1 MTPLFFSKRCYV
13 HWKVSISQKL
23 SNLLLIFFCR
33 ETTMVLDKVQLLKLR
48 SSLTIS
54 KSINRTSSFSWVP
67 ISQQHLVFFRG
78 LLFDFFLSS
87 VHFLCNEGKLQYRT
101 AMCKAHEK
109 LDRLLVPCEVHI
121 FIYNPVFSN

>member
-1 MTPLFFSKRCYV
+1 MSIGKFLYLKNFPISYLF
-13 HWKVSISQKL
+13 
-23 SNLLLIFFCR
+23 FFCR
-33 ETTMVLDKVQLLKLR
+33 ETTKVLDKVQLLKLR

-87 VHFLCNEGKLQYRT
+87 VRFLCNEGKLQYRKQ
-101 AMCKAHEK
+101 CVK
-109 LDRLLVPCEVHI
+109 LTKNLTDFWFPAKYIFSFIIQFSQIRLHQKKCQ
-121 FIYNPVFSN
+121 S